1 MTMYLKH
8 LSLVNFRNYVRLELA
23 LPADISLLQG
33 DNAQGKTNLLEA
45 IYYLATTRSPRVR
58 ADREVINWL
67 AAEEPQPFARVVAQ
81 VQKGDALHKLE
92 ITIIR
97 NANGTTYQKKIRFNG
112 LTRRALDI
120 MGQVN
125 VVLFRPEDID
135 LVIGSPGLRRRYLD
149 ATICQLEARYCR
161 TLQTYERVRTQRNH
175 LLRHLRDR
183 RDDPHQLYFWDQR
196 LAESGA
202 YLIARR
208 REVVARLDG
217 LARATH
223 LELTGETERLKLRYE
238 PGLELDMERPEPGY
252 QMPLALE
259 PSPQAGPQTGTK
271 HRWEADVPRLVEAFG
286 AQLREIRA
294 QEILRGMSL
303 IGPHRDELRFLVGD
317 VDMGVYG
324 SRGQQRTISL
334 ALKLAEVE
342 LMRRQTGEIP
352 ILLLDDVMSELDQAR
367 RSYLMGMIDGAGQVL
382 LTTTDPNVYRADF
395 LNRVTRFRVQEG
407 RIEKLE

>member
-1 MTMYLKH
+1 MHLKH
-8 LSLVNFRNYVRLELA
+8 LSLVNFRNYVRLELD
-23 LPADISLLQG
+23 LPADITLLQG

-45 IYYLATTRSPRVR
+45 IYYLATTRSLRVR

-67 AAEEPQPFARVVAQ
+67 AGEEPQPFARLVAQ
-81 VQKGDALHKLE
+81 VQKGDALHRLE
-92 ITIIR
+92 ITLLR
-97 NANGTTYQKKIRFNG
+97 TANGTAYQKKIRFNG
-112 LTRRALDI
+112 LARRALDVI
-120 MGQVN
+120 GQVN

-135 LVIGSPGLRRRYLD
+135 LVTGSPGLRRRYLD
-149 ATICQLEARYCR
+149 ATICQLESRYCR

-175 LLRHLRDR
+175 LLRSLRER
-183 RDDPHQLYFWDQR
+183 HDDPNQLYFWDQR

-208 REVVARLDG
+208 QEVVARLDD

-223 LELTGETERLKLRYE
+223 LELTGGTERLKLCYE
-238 PGLELDMERPEPGY
+238 PGLKLDVEGPDTGY
-252 QMPLALE
+252 QMPLALT
-259 PSPQAGPQTGTK
+259 PSPQAGPQAGTEQ
-271 HRWEADVPRLVEAFG
+271 RRESDVQRIGEAFL
-286 AQLREIRA
+286 AQLREIRP

-303 IGPHRDELRFLVGD
+303 IGPHRDDLRFLVGD

-342 LMRRQTGEIP
+342 LMRRETGEIP

-367 RSYLMGMIDGAGQVL
+367 RSHLMGMIDGAGQVL

-395 LNRVTRFRVQEG
+395 LARVTRFRVQEG
-407 RIEKLE
+407 RIERLG